1 MRETKFSILKAIAII
16 CVVLSHAGISGWL
29 FNFVF
34 IFHVPIFFIC
44 AGYFFNTKYL
54 TDERTYIVHRFKGLY
69 LPFVRWSLFFLLIHN
84 VLFPLGILSETYGN
98 AGGGVTHPY
107 TWQQFSQHAWSIV
120 SNMSGYD
127 QFLCGAFWFF
137 RALLLASIGF
147 LLIFKLLNRS
157 AQLRDYKHTAW
168 GVLFI
173 TLLLITWK
181 TTTHLNLTGVAQ
193 GGYRELMGMAFMTA
207 GFLLK
212 QYEMCD
218 KLNWKTALTSGA
230 ILLLASCFFPSSM
243 VWNPNFT
250 QFISLPLPAIA
261 AFVMFT
267 YISAWID
274 RHPGLIK
281 RTFAY
286 IGEHTLYI
294 FAFHLVAFKVVS
306 ALKVWFYDLPW
317 EAVGGHPVVI
327 APANNWIWVILYLA
341 AGVILP
347 LLWLKGYR
355 KFAPK
360 IDLNQTLVI
369 HYVIFGSKFLLR
381 YLVIGLHLLFV
392 ILKNLF
398 KALKKGIK
406 DILAAS
412 STKDE

>member
-147 LLIFKLLNRS
+147 LLMFKLLNRS

-212 QYEMCD
+212 QYEVCD
-218 KLNWKTALTSGA
+218 KLNWKTALTSGT

-294 FAFHLVAFKVVS
+294 FAFHLVSFKVVS

-327 APANNWIWVILYLA
+327 TPANNWIWVILYLA

-347 LLWLKGYR
+347 LLWLKSYR

-381 YLVIGLHLLFV
+381 YLLIGLHLLFV

>member
-147 LLIFKLLNRS
+147 LLMFKLLNRS

-168 GVLFI
+168 GMLFI

-212 QYEMCD
+212 QYEVCD
-218 KLNWKTALTSGA
+218 KLNWKTALTSGT

-327 APANNWIWVILYLA
+327 TPANNWIWVILYLA

-347 LLWLKGYR
+347 LLWLKSYR

>member
-127 QFLCGAFWFF
+127 QFLCGTFWFF

-147 LLIFKLLNRS
+147 LLMFKLLNRS

-173 TLLLITWK
+173 TFLLITWK

-212 QYEMCD
+212 QYEVCD
-218 KLNWKTALTSGA
+218 KLNWKTALTSGT

-327 APANNWIWVILYLA
+327 TPANNWIWVILYLA

-347 LLWLKGYR
+347 LLWLKSYR

>member
-107 TWQQFSQHAWSIV
+107 TWKQFSQHAWSIV

-147 LLIFKLLNRS
+147 LLMFKLLNRS

-212 QYEMCD
+212 QYEVCD
-218 KLNWKTALTSGA
+218 KLNWKTALTSGT

-327 APANNWIWVILYLA
+327 TPANNWIWVILYLA

-347 LLWLKGYR
+347 LLWLKSYR

>member
-147 LLIFKLLNRS
+147 LLMFKLLNRS

-212 QYEMCD
+212 QYEVCD
-218 KLNWKTALTSGA
+218 KLNWKTALTSGT

-250 QFISLPLPAIA
+250 QFISLPLPAMA

-267 YISAWID
+267 YISAWIN

-327 APANNWIWVILYLA
+327 TPANNWIWVILYLA

-347 LLWLKGYR
+347 LLWLKSYR

>member
-147 LLIFKLLNRS
+147 LLMFKLLNRS

-181 TTTHLNLTGVAQ
+181 TTTQLNLTGVAQ

-212 QYEMCD
+212 QYEVCD
-218 KLNWKTALTSGA
+218 KLNWKTALTSGT

-327 APANNWIWVILYLA
+327 TPANNWIWVILYLA

-347 LLWLKGYR
+347 LLWLKSYR

>member
-147 LLIFKLLNRS
+147 LLMFKLLNRS

-212 QYEMCD
+212 QYEVCD
-218 KLNWKTALTSGA
+218 KLNWKTALTSGT

-294 FAFHLVAFKVVS
+294 FAFHLVTFKVVS

-327 APANNWIWVILYLA
+327 TPANNWIWVILYLA

-355 KFAPK
+355 KFATK

-369 HYVIFGSKFLLR
+369 HYVILGSKFLLR

>member
-147 LLIFKLLNRS
+147 LLMFKLLNRS

-181 TTTHLNLTGVAQ
+181 TTTHLSLTGVAQ

-212 QYEMCD
+212 QYEVCD
-218 KLNWKTALTSGA
+218 KLNWKTALTSGT

-250 QFISLPLPAIA
+250 KFISLPLPAIA

-327 APANNWIWVILYLA
+327 TPANNWIWVILYLA

-347 LLWLKGYR
+347 LLWLKSYR

>member
-147 LLIFKLLNRS
+147 LLMFKLLNRS

-212 QYEMCD
+212 QYEVCD
-218 KLNWKTALTSGA
+218 KLNWKTALTSGT
-230 ILLLASCFFPSSM
+230 ILLLASYFFPSSM

-327 APANNWIWVILYLA
+327 TPANNWIWVILYLA

-347 LLWLKGYR
+347 LLWLKSYR

>member
-54 TDERTYIVHRFKGLY
+54 TDERPYIVHRFKGLY

-147 LLIFKLLNRS
+147 LLMFKLLNRS

-212 QYEMCD
+212 QYEVCD
-218 KLNWKTALTSGA
+218 KLNWKTALTSGT

-327 APANNWIWVILYLA
+327 TPANNWIWVILYLA

-347 LLWLKGYR
+347 LLWLKSYR

>member
-147 LLIFKLLNRS
+147 LLMFKLLNRS

-212 QYEMCD
+212 QYEVCD
-218 KLNWKTALTSGA
+218 KLNWKTALTSGT

-327 APANNWIWVILYLA
+327 TPANF
-341 AGVILP
+341 
-347 LLWLKGYR
+347 R
-355 KFAPK
+355 
-360 IDLNQTLVI
+360 
-369 HYVIFGSKFLLR
+369 
-381 YLVIGLHLLFV
+381 
-392 ILKNLF
+392 
-398 KALKKGIK
+398 
-406 DILAAS
+406 
-412 STKDE
+412 

>member
-147 LLIFKLLNRS
+147 LLMFKLLNRS

-212 QYEMCD
+212 QYEVCD
-218 KLNWKTALTSGA
+218 KLNWKTALTSGT

-327 APANNWIWVILYLA
+327 TPANNWIWVILYLA

-347 LLWLKGYR
+347 LLWLKSYR

-369 HYVIFGSKFLLR
+369 HYVILGSKFLLR

-412 STKDE
+412 NTKDE

>member
-44 AGYFFNTKYL
+44 AGYFFNTRYL

-147 LLIFKLLNRS
+147 LLMFKLLNRS

-212 QYEMCD
+212 QYEVCD
-218 KLNWKTALTSGA
+218 KLNWKTALTSGT

-250 QFISLPLPAIA
+250 QFISLPLPAIS

-306 ALKVWFYDLPW
+306 ALKVWFYDLPS

-327 APANNWIWVILYLA
+327 TPANNWIWVILYLA

-347 LLWLKGYR
+347 LLWLKSYR

>member
-1 MRETKFSILKAIAII
+1 MRETNFSILKAIAII

-147 LLIFKLLNRS
+147 LLMFKLLNRS

-212 QYEMCD
+212 QYEVCD
-218 KLNWKTALTSGA
+218 KLNWKTALTSGT

-327 APANNWIWVILYLA
+327 TPANNWIWVILYLA

-347 LLWLKGYR
+347 LLWLKSYR

>member
-147 LLIFKLLNRS
+147 LLMFKLLNRS

-193 GGYRELMGMAFMTA
+193 EGYRELMGMAFMTA

-212 QYEMCD
+212 QYEVCD
-218 KLNWKTALTSGA
+218 KLNWKTALTSGT

-327 APANNWIWVILYLA
+327 TPANNWIWVILYLA

-347 LLWLKGYR
+347 LLWLKSYR

>member
-147 LLIFKLLNRS
+147 LLMFKLLNRS

-212 QYEMCD
+212 QYEVCD
-218 KLNWKTALTSGA
+218 KLNWKTALTSGT

-327 APANNWIWVILYLA
+327 TPANNWIWVILYLA
-341 AGVILP
+341 AGIILP
-347 LLWLKGYR
+347 LLWLKSYR

>member
-107 TWQQFSQHAWSIV
+107 TWQKFSQHAWSIV

-147 LLIFKLLNRS
+147 LLMFKLLNRS

-212 QYEMCD
+212 QYEVCD
-218 KLNWKTALTSGA
+218 KLNWKTALTSGT
-230 ILLLASCFFPSSM
+230 ILLLASCFLPSSM

-327 APANNWIWVILYLA
+327 TPANNWIWVILYLA

-347 LLWLKGYR
+347 LLWLKSYR

>member
-147 LLIFKLLNRS
+147 LLMFKLLNRS

-212 QYEMCD
+212 QYEVCD
-218 KLNWKTALTSGA
+218 KLNWKTALTSGT

-250 QFISLPLPAIA
+250 QFISLRLPAIA

-327 APANNWIWVILYLA
+327 TPANNWIWVILYLA

-347 LLWLKGYR
+347 LLWLKSYR

>member
-147 LLIFKLLNRS
+147 LLMFKLLNRS

-173 TLLLITWK
+173 TFLLITWK

-212 QYEMCD
+212 QYEVCD
-218 KLNWKTALTSGA
+218 KLNWKTALTSGT

-327 APANNWIWVILYLA
+327 TPANNWIWVILYLA
-341 AGVILP
+341 AGIILP
-347 LLWLKGYR
+347 LLWLKSYR

>member
-1 MRETKFSILKAIAII
+1 MRETKFSIIKAIAII

-147 LLIFKLLNRS
+147 LLMFKLLNRS

-212 QYEMCD
+212 QYEVCD
-218 KLNWKTALTSGA
+218 KLNWKTALTSGT

-327 APANNWIWVILYLA
+327 TPANNWIWVILYLA

-347 LLWLKGYR
+347 LLWLKSYR

>member
-54 TDERTYIVHRFKGLY
+54 TNERTYIVHRFKGLY

-147 LLIFKLLNRS
+147 LLMFKLLNRS

-181 TTTHLNLTGVAQ
+181 TTTHLSLTGVAQ

-212 QYEMCD
+212 QYEVCD
-218 KLNWKTALTSGA
+218 KLNWKTALTSGT

-327 APANNWIWVILYLA
+327 TPANNWIWVILYLA

-347 LLWLKGYR
+347 LLWLKSYR

>member
-147 LLIFKLLNRS
+147 LLMFKLLNRS

-212 QYEMCD
+212 QYEVCD
-218 KLNWKTALTSGA
+218 KINWKTALTSGT

-327 APANNWIWVILYLA
+327 TPANNWIWVILYLA

-347 LLWLKGYR
+347 LLWLKSYR

>member
-34 IFHVPIFFIC
+34 IFHAPIFFIC

-147 LLIFKLLNRS
+147 LLMFKLLNRS

-173 TLLLITWK
+173 TFLLITWK

-212 QYEMCD
+212 QYEVCN
-218 KLNWKTALTSGA
+218 KLNWKTALTSGT

-327 APANNWIWVILYLA
+327 TPANNWIWVILYLA

-347 LLWLKGYR
+347 LLWLKSYR

>member
-147 LLIFKLLNRS
+147 LLMFKLLNRS

-212 QYEMCD
+212 QYEVCD
-218 KLNWKTALTSGA
+218 KLNWKTALTSGT

-327 APANNWIWVILYLA
+327 TPANNWIWVILYLA

-347 LLWLKGYR
+347 LLWLKSYR

-381 YLVIGLHLLFV
+381 YLIIGLHLLFV

>member
-147 LLIFKLLNRS
+147 LLMFKLLNRS

-212 QYEMCD
+212 QYEVWD
-218 KLNWKTALTSGA
+218 KLNWKTALTSGT

-327 APANNWIWVILYLA
+327 TPANNWIWVILYLA

-347 LLWLKGYR
+347 LLWLKSYR

>member
-54 TDERTYIVHRFKGLY
+54 TDEWTYIVHRFKGLY

-147 LLIFKLLNRS
+147 LLMFKLLNRS

-173 TLLLITWK
+173 TFLLITWK

-212 QYEMCD
+212 QYEVCD
-218 KLNWKTALTSGA
+218 KLNWKTALTSGT

-327 APANNWIWVILYLA
+327 TPANNWIWVILYLA

-347 LLWLKGYR
+347 LLWLKSYR

>member
-147 LLIFKLLNRS
+147 LLMFKLLNRS

-212 QYEMCD
+212 QYEVCD

-327 APANNWIWVILYLA
+327 TPANNWIWVILYLA

-347 LLWLKGYR
+347 LLWLKSYR

>member
-147 LLIFKLLNRS
+147 LLMFKLLNRS

-212 QYEMCD
+212 QYEVCD
-218 KLNWKTALTSGA
+218 KLNWKTALTSGT

-250 QFISLPLPAIA
+250 QFISLPLPAIS

-327 APANNWIWVILYLA
+327 TPTNNWIWVILYLA

-347 LLWLKGYR
+347 LLWLKSYR

>member
-147 LLIFKLLNRS
+147 LLMFKLLNRS

-181 TTTHLNLTGVAQ
+181 TTTHLSLTGVAQ

-212 QYEMCD
+212 QYEVCD
-218 KLNWKTALTSGA
+218 KLNWKTALTSGT

-327 APANNWIWVILYLA
+327 TPANNWIWVILYLA

-347 LLWLKGYR
+347 LLWLKSYR
-355 KFAPK
+355 KFTPK

>member
-147 LLIFKLLNRS
+147 LLMFKLLNRS

-181 TTTHLNLTGVAQ
+181 TTTHLSLTGVAQ

-212 QYEMCD
+212 QYEVCD
-218 KLNWKTALTSGA
+218 KLNWKTALTSGT

-327 APANNWIWVILYLA
+327 TTANNWIWVILYLA

-347 LLWLKGYR
+347 LLWLKSYR

>member
-16 CVVLSHAGISGWL
+16 CVVLSHVGISGWL

-147 LLIFKLLNRS
+147 LLMFKLLNRS

-212 QYEMCD
+212 QYEVCD
-218 KLNWKTALTSGA
+218 KLNWKTALTSGT

-327 APANNWIWVILYLA
+327 TPANNWIWVILYLA

-347 LLWLKGYR
+347 LLWLKSYR

>member
-147 LLIFKLLNRS
+147 LLMFKLLNRS

-212 QYEMCD
+212 QYEVCD
-218 KLNWKTALTSGA
+218 KLNWKTALTSGT

-327 APANNWIWVILYLA
+327 TPTNNWIWVILYLA

-347 LLWLKGYR
+347 LLWLKSYR

-369 HYVIFGSKFLLR
+369 HYVILGSKFLLR

>member
-147 LLIFKLLNRS
+147 LLMFKLLNRS

-212 QYEMCD
+212 QYEVCD
-218 KLNWKTALTSGA
+218 KLNWKTALTSGT

-327 APANNWIWVILYLA
+327 TPANNWIWVILYLA

-347 LLWLKGYR
+347 LVWLKSYR

>member
-147 LLIFKLLNRS
+147 LLMFKLLNRS

-212 QYEMCD
+212 QYEVCD
-218 KLNWKTALTSGA
+218 KLNWKTALTSGT

-327 APANNWIWVILYLA
+327 TPANNWIWVILYLA

-355 KFAPK
+355 KFATK

-369 HYVIFGSKFLLR
+369 HYVILGSKFLLR

>member
-147 LLIFKLLNRS
+147 LLMFKLLNRS

-212 QYEMCD
+212 QYEVCD
-218 KLNWKTALTSGA
+218 KLNWKTALTSGT

-250 QFISLPLPAIA
+250 QFISLPLSAIA

-327 APANNWIWVILYLA
+327 TPANNWIWVILYLA

-347 LLWLKGYR
+347 LLWLKSYR

>member
-147 LLIFKLLNRS
+147 LLMFKLLNRS

-212 QYEMCD
+212 QYEVCD
-218 KLNWKTALTSGA
+218 KLNWKTALTSGT

-317 EAVGGHPVVI
+317 EAVGGHPVI
-327 APANNWIWVILYLA
+327 ITPANNWIWVILYLA

-347 LLWLKGYR
+347 LLWLKSYR

-398 KALKKGIK
+398 KALKKGFK